1 MARDYL
7 ALLATSASVER
18 CFSAAADIC
27 AEDCGSLA
35 PRTIERC
42 VNSHQWLR
50 KGYQA
55 NGDFKTAQDIITQGM
70 EELKLKNKRP
80 KACNTERTSRPLAR
94 Q

>member
-18 CFSAAADIC
+18 CFSAAANIC
-27 AEDCGSLA
+27 AEDRGSLV

-42 VNSHQWLR
+42 VNSHQWLW

-55 NGDFKTAQDIITQGM
+55 DGTFKTAQDIITQGM
-70 EELKLKNKRP
+70 EELKLNDR
-80 KACNTERTSRPLAR
+80 
-94 Q
+94 